1 MIGLLGSVYFGEI
14 TDKNDI
20 INNKEYEKQLLK
32 FQKDVFNEVC
42 NINLKKNIEYEEAI
56 LMNEKIN
63 NVLLVDTLLNFCDI
77 YYNELN
83 QKINDF
89 DKLVNAVKFIN
100 DNNLLFKNQ

>member
-1 MIGLLGSVYFGEI
+1 M
-14 TDKNDI
+14 
-20 INNKEYEKQLLK
+20 
-32 FQKDVFNEVC
+32 
-42 NINLKKNIEYEEAI
+42 KKNIEYEEAI